1 MAVKLRLRR
10 MGKKKQPIY
19 KMVAADSRSPRD
31 GKFLEAVGFYNPL
44 TNPHTLD
51 LKEDRIMYW
60 LNVGAQPT
68 NTVKSLLRQKGIT
81 LKKELIS
88 KGLDEEKVK
97 SELEN
102 WQKMKEAGSIKKAD
116 RKLSKKAKAKQEAQA
131 SGDAAE
137 TQPPA
142 EETKKEAQASADTVE
157 TPVQAE
163 ETKPKDQAT
172 TETSDTA
179 DTVETPAQAEETKP
193 EVQATAETS
202 DTADK
207 AETPAKAE
215 ETKAEDKTEKS

>member
-1 MAVKLRLRR
+1 LAVKLRLRR

-44 TNPHTLD
+44 TKPHTLD

-102 WQKMKEAGSIKKAD
+102 WQKLKEAGSMKKSEK
-116 RKLSKKAKAKQEAQA
+116 KLSRKAKAKQEAEAAAPVAEDQA
-131 SGDAAE
+131 
-137 TQPPA
+137 PA
-142 EETKKEAQASADTVE
+142 EEAK
-157 TPVQAE
+157 PE
-163 ETKPKDQAT
+163 ETAG
-172 TETSDTA
+172 
-179 DTVETPAQAEETKP
+179 
-193 EVQATAETS
+193 
-202 DTADK
+202 
-207 AETPAKAE
+207 
-215 ETKAEDKTEKS
+215 

>member
-68 NTVKSLLRQKGIT
+68 HTVKSLLRQQGII
-81 LKKELIS
+81 LKKELVS

-97 SELEN
+97 SEIEN
-102 WQKMKEAGSIKKAD
+102 WQKMKEAGSKK
-116 RKLSKKAKAKQEAQA
+116 RTEKKLSKKAKAKKEAEA
-131 SGDAAE
+131 TADVTE
-137 TQPPA
+137 TQESP
-142 EETKKEAQASADTVE
+142 EEK
-157 TPVQAE
+157 
-163 ETKPKDQAT
+163 
-172 TETSDTA
+172 
-179 DTVETPAQAEETKP
+179 KP
-193 EVQATAETS
+193 EVEASAEPVEEAS
-202 DTADK
+202 
-207 AETPAKAE
+207 AE
-215 ETKAEDKTEKS
+215 EPKTEDKTE